1 MQGDQSR
8 FVTVLDGE
16 GDAAEG
22 DAAEGEANFA
32 SKKASKHFRTT
43 IYIKFQLMH

>member
-1 MQGDQSR
+1 MQADQSR

-16 GDAAEG
+16 GDAT
-22 DAAEGEANFA
+22 EGEANFA

-43 IYIKFQLMH
+43 IYIKLHLMH

>member
-1 MQGDQSR
+1 MQENQSR

-16 GDAAEG
+16 GDAT
-22 DAAEGEANFA
+22 EGEANFA

-43 IYIKFQLMH
+43 IYIKFHLMH

>member
-1 MQGDQSR
+1 MQADRSR

-16 GDAAEG
+16 GDATK
-22 DAAEGEANFA
+22 GEANFA

-43 IYIKFQLMH
+43 ISIKFHLMH